1 MCLATLAVIRRET
14 KSMKQTVSI
23 TAYLFVLAYV
33 MAWITYRIAGSIFG
47 FGA

>member
-14 KSMKQTVSI
+14 KSMPQTLAI
-23 TAYLFVLAYV
+23 TAYLFVLSYI

-47 FGA
+47 F